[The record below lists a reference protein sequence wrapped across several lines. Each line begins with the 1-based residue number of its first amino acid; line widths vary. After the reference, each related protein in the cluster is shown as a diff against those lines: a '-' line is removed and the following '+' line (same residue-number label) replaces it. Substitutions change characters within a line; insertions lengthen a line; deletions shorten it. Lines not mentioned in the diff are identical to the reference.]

1 MTSSLAPRIA
11 GATEADLGSVAK
23 LAGAIWRDHYAGIIT
38 TGQIE
43 YMLARGY
50 AHDAL
55 KRFVVEPGAGLLLA
69 RDGSRLIGFA
79 AYHRVDGASEL
90 KLDKLYVHQDAQRRG
105 VGSRLIARVVAAAMA
120 QKLLALVLNVNKRN
134 LQAIRAYEK
143 NGFVIR
149 ESVVVDIGGGYVM
162 DDYVMAKSL
171 GDNAA
176 PRGLCR

>member
-1 MTSSLAPRIA
+1 MTPSLAPRIA

-23 LAGAIWRDHYAGIIT
+23 LAGAIWREHYAGIIT
-38 TGQIE
+38 TEQIE

-50 AHDAL
+50 AHDVL
-55 KRFVVEPGAGLLLA
+55 KRFIVEPGAGLLLA
-69 RDGSRLIGFA
+69 LDGSRLVGFA
-79 AYHRVDGASEL
+79 AYHRVDGGSEL

-105 VGSRLIARVVAAAMA
+105 VGSRLIACVVAAAMA

-134 LQAIRAYEK
+134 VQAIRAYEK

-149 ESVVVDIGGGYVM
+149 ESVVIDIGGGYVM

-171 GDNAA
+171 GHNAD
-176 PRGLCR
+176 PSGPF

>member
-1 MTSSLAPRIA
+1 MAPSLAPRIA
-11 GATEADLGSVAK
+11 GATEADLDSVAE
-23 LAGAIWRDHYAGIIT
+23 LAGAIWRKHYAGIIP

-55 KRFVVEPGAGLLLA
+55 KRFIVEPGAGLLLA
-69 RDGSRLIGFA
+69 SDGPRLIGFV
-79 AYHRVDGASEL
+79 AYCRVDGVDEV
-90 KLDKLYVHQDAQRRG
+90 KLEKLYVHQDAQGRG
-105 VGSRLIARVVAAAMA
+105 VGSLLIARVEAAALA
-120 QKLLALVLNVNKRN
+120 QNLSTLVLNVNKRN
-134 LQAIRAYEK
+134 AQAIRAYEK

-171 GDNAA
+171 GHNAA
-176 PRGLCR
+176 SSTV